1 MESIEIMYSPFP
13 DIIAIIIAILFVL
26 LTLILSLYDYRY
38 HPAYSFRSYIILI
51 LIICTYSCFRLII
64 NPQILDKWILED
76 TKDVIMPVWNEWV
89 ENKEVVDSP
98 IKNIE
103 IDGYY
108 LEITLFSGDIYYM
121 PFTKGKKKR
130 VLIFKH
136 YPSKRIVQKSKHKPN
151 ESIDYGSNTP
161 L

>member
-1 MESIEIMYSPFP
+1 MESIEIMYSPYP
-13 DIIAIIIAILFVL
+13 GVIAGVLSILFMFIVIYL
-26 LTLILSLYDYRY
+26 CYYDYTY
-38 HPAYSFRSYIILI
+38 NPVNSFRPYILLF
-51 LIICTYSCFRLII
+51 LIICFFCCFKFII
-64 NPQILDKWILED
+64 NPKILDKWILED
-76 TKDVIMPVWNEWV
+76 TKEAILPVWNEWV

-103 IDGYY
+103 INGYY

-121 PFTKGKKKR
+121 PFTKGEKKR

-136 YPSKRIVQKSKHKPN
+136 YPSNRIVQNSKQKSN
-151 ESIDYGSNTP
+151 ESIDYGSATP

>member
-13 DIIAIIIAILFVL
+13 NIIVGLLALIFVL
-26 LTLILSLYDYRY
+26 LTLILALEDYRY
-38 HPAYSFRSYIILI
+38 HPAYSFRSYIL
-51 LIICTYSCFRLII
+51 LFLTICIYCCFRLII
-64 NPQILDKWILED
+64 NPLILDKWILED
-76 TKDVIMPVWNEWV
+76 TKDVILPVWNEWV

-108 LEITLFSGDIYYM
+108 LKIALFSGDIYYM

-136 YPSKRIVQKSKHKPN
+136 YPSKRIVYNSKQKSN
-151 ESIDYGSNTP
+151 ESVDYGNNTP

>member
-13 DIIAIIIAILFVL
+13 NIIVGLLSLIFVI
-26 LTLILSLYDYRY
+26 LTLILALEDYRY

-51 LIICTYSCFRLII
+51 LIICIDCCFSFII
-64 NPQILDKWILED
+64 NPKILDKWILED
-76 TKDVIMPVWNEWV
+76 TKDVILPVWNEWV